1 MTDDDDDVSVTSTVP
16 SEQESE
22 YEVETILTERTLGD
36 ESGDT
41 FYLVKWAG
49 YEIERCTWE
58 SAESFC
64 NQETFADW
72 DRKKKAI
79 SEGKR
84 PAFDLERWERHLTA
98 LERAREQR
106 KRRREA
112 KRKRL
117 GVSGAQAEA
126 AKEKKRVDAAL
137 STNSFPPPASTGPAP
152 TNVPSK
158 PPVTQKFPPRPP
170 MVMFGN
176 SENRQ
181 VPWMAARQK
190 RPTDLE
196 VAPKPYNLSTRRR
209 HEKAKGYE
217 PPPDIRQLELFR
229 PSDRPPRTGNAVS
242 TPKLGNHVVSSPTE
256 DPLPSPQETNCRQ
269 SDTGRPAPLESRVFS
284 GLDRSPQGDTWCRGF
299 LESRVSSGPDRRQ
312 QADTWQPGSLESRV
326 SSERDRPLQADTW
339 RPEPLESRV
348 SWGPDRSLQG
358 DTWRPKPLQSRVSW
372 GADRLSQSDSRYPE
386 GPDRT
391 TAIDFWK
398 SNYQPTSPVSKPVP
412 PDNAKRPSSPTL
424 GRRAGL
430 VRPAEQSF
438 EIKNEDIP
446 PLPPR
451 RPVTIKGAINRRARD
466 GNAQLRFWN
475 AGEVYAHMYF
485 GPQKTY
491 TGPMR
496 LCGLSGNT
504 IFRIMQSKTDR
515 QMDIWFQEVYTP
527 QEYRNL
533 CDRVSLPLNVLK
545 ELL

>member
-1 MTDDDDDVSVTSTVP
+1 MTATADDSDSDRDDSGRGMTDDDEDVSVTSTVP
-16 SEQESE
+16 SEQVSE

-58 SAESFC
+58 SAESFY

-106 KRRREA
+106 KQRREA

-117 GVSGAQAEA
+117 GVSGVQAKA
-126 AKEKKRVDAAL
+126 AKEKKRVDAAS

-158 PPVTQKFPPRPP
+158 PPVTQKFPPRSP

-242 TPKLGNHVVSSPTE
+242 TPKLGSHVVSSPTE
-256 DPLPSPQETNCRQ
+256 DSLPSSQETNRRQ
-269 SDTGRPAPLESRVFS
+269 SDTGWPAPLESRVSS
-284 GLDRSPQGDTWCRGF
+284 GLDRSPQGDTWRRGS

-312 QADTWQPGSLESRV
+312 QADTWWPGSLESRV
-326 SSERDRPLQADTW
+326 SS
-339 RPEPLESRV
+339 
-348 SWGPDRSLQG
+348 GPDRSLQG
-358 DTWRPKPLQSRVSW
+358 DTWRSKPLQSRVSW

-391 TAIDFWK
+391 PAVDSWK
-398 SNYQPTSPVSKPVP
+398 PNYQ
-412 PDNAKRPSSPTL
+412 
-424 GRRAGL
+424 GL

-466 GNAQLRFWN
+466 GNAQFRFWN

-533 CDRVSLPLNVLK
+533 CDRVSLPLNVWK